1 MKRVLMAMTLA
12 CVLSGTALAG
22 EMPGVNHS
30 SVYGGV
36 STVGSTTP
44 TTGTTAPGEM
54 PGVDSGNPTST
65 ESSVI
70 VTVLLSIISLI
81 GR

>member
-12 CVLSGTALAG
+12 CVLIGTALAG
-22 EMPGVNHS
+22 EIPGVNHS
-30 SVYGGV
+30 SVSGGV
-36 STVGSTTP
+36 PTVSSTP

-54 PGVDSGNPTST
+54 PGVDSGTPTNT